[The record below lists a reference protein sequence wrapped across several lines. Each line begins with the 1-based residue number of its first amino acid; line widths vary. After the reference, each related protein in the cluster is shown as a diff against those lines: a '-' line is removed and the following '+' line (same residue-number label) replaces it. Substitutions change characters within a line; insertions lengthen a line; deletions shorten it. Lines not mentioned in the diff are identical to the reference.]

1 MRASIP
7 AVSSV
12 REAAVHA
19 VEDGIGCANTTGG
32 WRLLGDTGER
42 TIESATGLGPE
53 AVVSDEFETLYESTF
68 TAVVRFLYRKVWD
81 AERAEDL
88 AQEVFVRALAH
99 RPEKPRAWLFAV
111 AANLARDE
119 ARAAVR
125 RKRHLTLLKGD
136 PVAQPAFEPSPE
148 DRVEREEE
156 MAAVQ
161 DALNALTPRDREILL
176 LWDAGL
182 SYPEIA
188 AQTGLAVG
196 AVGTA
201 LARARKRLVAAHE
214 RQHLGDHAAHS

>member
-1 MRASIP
+1 MTGHHLCKGNGAARPQSDTHAAIRWRETH
-7 AVSSV
+7 AGG
-12 REAAVHA
+12 REAAV
-19 VEDGIGCANTTGG
+19 T
-32 WRLLGDTGER
+32 
-42 TIESATGLGPE
+42 
-53 AVVSDEFETLYESTF
+53 DEFEILYQSTY

-88 AQEVFVRALAH
+88 AQEVFMRALAH

-136 PVAQPAFEPSPE
+136 PIAQPTFEPSAE
-148 DRVEREEE
+148 DQVERDEEITS
-156 MAAVQ
+156 VHG
-161 DALNALTPRDREILL
+161 ALSALTPRDREILL

-196 AVGTA
+196 AVGTT

-214 RQHLGDHAAHS
+214 RQQTPQTGNHVAHS

>member
-1 MRASIP
+1 M
-7 AVSSV
+7 
-12 REAAVHA
+12 
-19 VEDGIGCANTTGG
+19 
-32 WRLLGDTGER
+32 
-42 TIESATGLGPE
+42 
-53 AVVSDEFETLYESTF
+53 SDELEKLYQSTY

-99 RPEKPRAWLFAV
+99 RPDKPRAWVFAV

-136 PVAQPAFEPSPE
+136 PIAQPTTAPSA
-148 DRVEREEE
+148 DDSVEHDEQ
-156 MAAVQ
+156 MASVQ
-161 DALNALTPRDREILL
+161 EALNSLTPRDREILL

-196 AVGTA
+196 AVGTT
-201 LARARKRLVAAHE
+201 LARARRRLVEAHD
-214 RQHLGDHAAHS
+214 RQQTQARNHAAHS